1 MEFLQKV
8 IQLYAERKEWFLDLF
23 AAHVGLAL
31 TAAVSAGII
40 GLLLGIFISE
50 HKKAAGPVLTIAN
63 IGYTIPA
70 ISLLGMLIPVLGI
83 GDKTAIT
90 ALTIYGIM
98 PMVRNTYAGITGVGE
113 EVVAAAEGMGS
124 TRFQIMTKIK
134 LPLAAGVIIAGVRN
148 MVVMTISVSAIA
160 SFIGAGGLG
169 VAIYRGITIY
179 DSAMTFCG
187 SFLIALLAIVSDLL
201 LGLLRLK
208 KITALFLTGALIL
221 SMAGCAGNGSK
232 DKKEGSAGNEAQEP
246 VKIATKPMTEQF
258 ILGEMLKKL
267 IEEKAG
273 YEVELTKGIGGGTS
287 NIQPAMEKG
296 EFDLYP
302 EYTSSGWILVLG
314 HKAGEVSDDKMLAK
328 LQEEYEEK
336 FDMTWV
342 GLYGQNNTYA
352 VVVREDTAKKYN
364 LETCSDLAAVSDQLV
379 FGGNPDY
386 IERADGLPGMSAAYG
401 FQFKEIKD
409 IDIGLK
415 YQALRNGDIDVTN
428 GYTTDAQISQDDVRA
443 LKDDKSYQVNYFCST
458 VVRKDA
464 LEKYPKLKET
474 LELMDGIL
482 TDQKMAELNYQVEEE
497 GRDEAEVA
505 EEFLK
510 TSGLL

>member
-1 MEFLQKV
+1 M
-8 IQLYAERKEWFLDLF
+8 
-23 AAHVGLAL
+23 
-31 TAAVSAGII
+31 
-40 GLLLGIFISE
+40 
-50 HKKAAGPVLTIAN
+50 
-63 IGYTIPA
+63 
-70 ISLLGMLIPVLGI
+70 
-83 GDKTAIT
+83 
-90 ALTIYGIM
+90 
-98 PMVRNTYAGITGVGE
+98 
-113 EVVAAAEGMGS
+113 
-124 TRFQIMTKIK
+124 
-134 LPLAAGVIIAGVRN
+134 
-148 MVVMTISVSAIA
+148 
-160 SFIGAGGLG
+160 
-169 VAIYRGITIY
+169 
-179 DSAMTFCG
+179 
-187 SFLIALLAIVSDLL
+187 
-201 LGLLRLK
+201 RLK

-342 GLYGQNNTYA
+342 RLYGQNNTYA

>member
-134 LPLAAGVIIAGVRN
+134 LPLAAG
-148 MVVMTISVSAIA
+148 
-160 SFIGAGGLG
+160 GLG

-201 LGLLRLK
+201 LGLLERKVK
-208 KITALFLTGALIL
+208 KKTG
-221 SMAGCAGNGSK
+221 
-232 DKKEGSAGNEAQEP
+232 
-246 VKIATKPMTEQF
+246 
-258 ILGEMLKKL
+258 
-267 IEEKAG
+267 
-273 YEVELTKGIGGGTS
+273 
-287 NIQPAMEKG
+287 
-296 EFDLYP
+296 
-302 EYTSSGWILVLG
+302 
-314 HKAGEVSDDKMLAK
+314 
-328 LQEEYEEK
+328 
-336 FDMTWV
+336 
-342 GLYGQNNTYA
+342 
-352 VVVREDTAKKYN
+352 
-364 LETCSDLAAVSDQLV
+364 
-379 FGGNPDY
+379 
-386 IERADGLPGMSAAYG
+386 
-401 FQFKEIKD
+401 IKN
-409 IDIGLK
+409 
-415 YQALRNGDIDVTN
+415 R
-428 GYTTDAQISQDDVRA
+428 
-443 LKDDKSYQVNYFCST
+443 
-458 VVRKDA
+458 
-464 LEKYPKLKET
+464 
-474 LELMDGIL
+474 
-482 TDQKMAELNYQVEEE
+482 
-497 GRDEAEVA
+497 
-505 EEFLK
+505 
-510 TSGLL
+510 

>member
-124 TRFQIMTKIK
+124 TRCQIMTKIK

-201 LGLLRLK
+201 LGLLERKVK
-208 KITALFLTGALIL
+208 KKTG
-221 SMAGCAGNGSK
+221 
-232 DKKEGSAGNEAQEP
+232 
-246 VKIATKPMTEQF
+246 
-258 ILGEMLKKL
+258 
-267 IEEKAG
+267 
-273 YEVELTKGIGGGTS
+273 
-287 NIQPAMEKG
+287 
-296 EFDLYP
+296 
-302 EYTSSGWILVLG
+302 
-314 HKAGEVSDDKMLAK
+314 
-328 LQEEYEEK
+328 
-336 FDMTWV
+336 
-342 GLYGQNNTYA
+342 
-352 VVVREDTAKKYN
+352 
-364 LETCSDLAAVSDQLV
+364 
-379 FGGNPDY
+379 
-386 IERADGLPGMSAAYG
+386 
-401 FQFKEIKD
+401 IKN
-409 IDIGLK
+409 
-415 YQALRNGDIDVTN
+415 R
-428 GYTTDAQISQDDVRA
+428 
-443 LKDDKSYQVNYFCST
+443 
-458 VVRKDA
+458 
-464 LEKYPKLKET
+464 
-474 LELMDGIL
+474 
-482 TDQKMAELNYQVEEE
+482 
-497 GRDEAEVA
+497 
-505 EEFLK
+505 
-510 TSGLL
+510 

>member
-63 IGYTIPA
+63 IGYTA

-201 LGLLRLK
+201 LGLLERKEK
-208 KITALFLTGALIL
+208 KKTG
-221 SMAGCAGNGSK
+221 
-232 DKKEGSAGNEAQEP
+232 
-246 VKIATKPMTEQF
+246 
-258 ILGEMLKKL
+258 
-267 IEEKAG
+267 
-273 YEVELTKGIGGGTS
+273 
-287 NIQPAMEKG
+287 
-296 EFDLYP
+296 
-302 EYTSSGWILVLG
+302 
-314 HKAGEVSDDKMLAK
+314 
-328 LQEEYEEK
+328 
-336 FDMTWV
+336 
-342 GLYGQNNTYA
+342 
-352 VVVREDTAKKYN
+352 
-364 LETCSDLAAVSDQLV
+364 
-379 FGGNPDY
+379 
-386 IERADGLPGMSAAYG
+386 
-401 FQFKEIKD
+401 IKN
-409 IDIGLK
+409 
-415 YQALRNGDIDVTN
+415 R
-428 GYTTDAQISQDDVRA
+428 
-443 LKDDKSYQVNYFCST
+443 
-458 VVRKDA
+458 
-464 LEKYPKLKET
+464 
-474 LELMDGIL
+474 
-482 TDQKMAELNYQVEEE
+482 
-497 GRDEAEVA
+497 
-505 EEFLK
+505 
-510 TSGLL
+510 

>member
-70 ISLLGMLIPVLGI
+70 ISVLGI

-201 LGLLRLK
+201 LGLLERKVK
-208 KITALFLTGALIL
+208 KKTG
-221 SMAGCAGNGSK
+221 
-232 DKKEGSAGNEAQEP
+232 
-246 VKIATKPMTEQF
+246 
-258 ILGEMLKKL
+258 
-267 IEEKAG
+267 
-273 YEVELTKGIGGGTS
+273 
-287 NIQPAMEKG
+287 
-296 EFDLYP
+296 
-302 EYTSSGWILVLG
+302 
-314 HKAGEVSDDKMLAK
+314 
-328 LQEEYEEK
+328 
-336 FDMTWV
+336 
-342 GLYGQNNTYA
+342 
-352 VVVREDTAKKYN
+352 
-364 LETCSDLAAVSDQLV
+364 
-379 FGGNPDY
+379 
-386 IERADGLPGMSAAYG
+386 
-401 FQFKEIKD
+401 IKN
-409 IDIGLK
+409 
-415 YQALRNGDIDVTN
+415 R
-428 GYTTDAQISQDDVRA
+428 
-443 LKDDKSYQVNYFCST
+443 
-458 VVRKDA
+458 
-464 LEKYPKLKET
+464 
-474 LELMDGIL
+474 
-482 TDQKMAELNYQVEEE
+482 
-497 GRDEAEVA
+497 
-505 EEFLK
+505 
-510 TSGLL
+510 

>member
-83 GDKTAIT
+83 GDKTA
-90 ALTIYGIM
+90 IYGIM

-201 LGLLRLK
+201 LGLLERKVK
-208 KITALFLTGALIL
+208 KKTG
-221 SMAGCAGNGSK
+221 
-232 DKKEGSAGNEAQEP
+232 
-246 VKIATKPMTEQF
+246 
-258 ILGEMLKKL
+258 
-267 IEEKAG
+267 
-273 YEVELTKGIGGGTS
+273 
-287 NIQPAMEKG
+287 
-296 EFDLYP
+296 
-302 EYTSSGWILVLG
+302 
-314 HKAGEVSDDKMLAK
+314 
-328 LQEEYEEK
+328 
-336 FDMTWV
+336 
-342 GLYGQNNTYA
+342 
-352 VVVREDTAKKYN
+352 
-364 LETCSDLAAVSDQLV
+364 
-379 FGGNPDY
+379 
-386 IERADGLPGMSAAYG
+386 
-401 FQFKEIKD
+401 IKN
-409 IDIGLK
+409 
-415 YQALRNGDIDVTN
+415 R
-428 GYTTDAQISQDDVRA
+428 
-443 LKDDKSYQVNYFCST
+443 
-458 VVRKDA
+458 
-464 LEKYPKLKET
+464 
-474 LELMDGIL
+474 
-482 TDQKMAELNYQVEEE
+482 
-497 GRDEAEVA
+497 
-505 EEFLK
+505 
-510 TSGLL
+510 

>member
-1 MEFLQKV
+1 M
-8 IQLYAERKEWFLDLF
+8 
-23 AAHVGLAL
+23 GLAL

-124 TRFQIMTKIK
+124 TRFQIK

-201 LGLLRLK
+201 LGLLERKVK
-208 KITALFLTGALIL
+208 KKTG
-221 SMAGCAGNGSK
+221 
-232 DKKEGSAGNEAQEP
+232 
-246 VKIATKPMTEQF
+246 
-258 ILGEMLKKL
+258 
-267 IEEKAG
+267 
-273 YEVELTKGIGGGTS
+273 
-287 NIQPAMEKG
+287 
-296 EFDLYP
+296 
-302 EYTSSGWILVLG
+302 
-314 HKAGEVSDDKMLAK
+314 
-328 LQEEYEEK
+328 
-336 FDMTWV
+336 
-342 GLYGQNNTYA
+342 
-352 VVVREDTAKKYN
+352 
-364 LETCSDLAAVSDQLV
+364 
-379 FGGNPDY
+379 
-386 IERADGLPGMSAAYG
+386 
-401 FQFKEIKD
+401 IKN
-409 IDIGLK
+409 
-415 YQALRNGDIDVTN
+415 R
-428 GYTTDAQISQDDVRA
+428 
-443 LKDDKSYQVNYFCST
+443 
-458 VVRKDA
+458 
-464 LEKYPKLKET
+464 
-474 LELMDGIL
+474 
-482 TDQKMAELNYQVEEE
+482 
-497 GRDEAEVA
+497 
-505 EEFLK
+505 
-510 TSGLL
+510 